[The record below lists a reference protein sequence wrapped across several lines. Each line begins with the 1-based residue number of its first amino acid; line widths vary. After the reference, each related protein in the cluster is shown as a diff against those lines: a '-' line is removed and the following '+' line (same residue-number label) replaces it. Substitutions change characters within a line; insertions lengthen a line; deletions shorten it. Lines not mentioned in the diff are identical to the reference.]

1 VPAPAAAPAAT
12 ESAAPQGSPGTG
24 GRRGPL
30 HGIRVVEFAGI
41 GPAPFA
47 CLLLAELG
55 ADVVRVD
62 RPAASAPAGLPHD
75 VLTRSRPA
83 VAVDLKSTV
92 GHGLARALADR
103 ADVLVEGLRPGVME
117 RLRLGPEDCLATNPR
132 LVYGRMTGW
141 GQDGPLAERA
151 GHDITYAALSGALHA
166 CGTADKPIPPVNVLA
181 DFGGGSLYLV
191 AGVLAALVCR
201 ASTGHGQVVD
211 AAMVD
216 GSASLL
222 TMVHGLLGDG
232 YWTDRR
238 QANLLDGGAPFYDT
252 YRCADGRWVAVG
264 ALEPQFYAELLD
276 RLGVTHDAPQH
287 DVRAWPRLREALTAA
302 FAARPR
308 DEWAEHF
315 AGTDACVAPVLSLAE
330 APHHPHLRA
339 RGTFTEVDGVPQPR
353 VAPRFSVTPGLDPTA
368 PVDPGP
374 EGREAAL
381 RWGVPEAL
389 VEAAALPDTVHSHA
403 TPGDPPHV

>member
-1 VPAPAAAPAAT
+1 MEGPAGLGRAEPPPEPA
-12 ESAAPQGSPGTG
+12 G
-24 GRRGPL
+24 GPL
-30 HGIRVVEFAGI
+30 AGTRVVEFAGI

-62 RPAASAPAGLPHD
+62 RPAAPGLAGLPHD
-75 VLTRSRPA
+75 VLARSRPA
-83 VAVDLKSTV
+83 VAVDLKSAA
-92 GHGLARALADR
+92 GLALARALVDR

-117 RLRLGPEDCLATNPR
+117 RLGLGPDPCLATNPR

-151 GHDITYAALSGALHA
+151 GHDITYAAVSGALHA

-191 AGVLAALVCR
+191 AGVLAALLAR
-201 ASTGHGQVVD
+201 ATTGRGQVVD

-222 TMVHGLLGDG
+222 TMVHGLVGAG
-232 YWTDRR
+232 HWADRR
-238 QANLLDGGAPFYDT
+238 QVNLLDGGAPFYDT

-276 RLGVTHDAPQH
+276 RLGVAHDAPQL
-287 DVRAWPRLREALTAA
+287 DVAAWPRLRETLTAA
-302 FAARPR
+302 FAARTR

-315 AGTDACVAPVLSLAE
+315 AGSDACVAPVLSLTE
-330 APHHPHLRA
+330 APDHPHLRA
-339 RGTFTEVDGVPQPR
+339 RGTFTELDGVVQPR
-353 VAPRFSVTPGLDPTA
+353 VAPRFSATPGREPTA
-368 PVDPGP
+368 AAPPGP
-374 EGREAAL
+374 EG
-381 RWGVPEAL
+381 EAL
-389 VEAAALPDTVHSHA
+389 VRRWGLPEDLVSAAVLPGAAPTHA